1 MNVKGLVKFA
11 EGAGNMEVREV
22 EEPKILPG
30 YVKIEVKATG
40 ICGSDIHILHSDI
53 AIPVRPPVVTGHE
66 FSGIVVEVG
75 DGVTTCKVGDR
86 VTSETAYQYCGK
98 CENCKNGRYNLC
110 DERKTL
116 GYWYN
121 GAFAKYTMVP
131 QERIHLL
138 KESISFEE
146 AALLEPLACVCHAV
160 MDLAEVKPTD
170 IVLIT
175 GPGAVGLMTLQVIKA
190 YGAKTIISGTNADTA
205 RLKMAEKYGADFI
218 VNIQQDDLLEKVKQI
233 TGNKGADLVFEC
245 SGAPQA
251 TMLGIEAVKKYGQF
265 VQVGLAGKPFEL
277 NFARICY
284 KEIKVTGSLGSKWS
298 SWDYAIRMV
307 DNKQVKLQGL
317 ISNIYPLDKW
327 REAFEIFENKKGLKI
342 LIQD

>member
-1 MNVKGLVKFA
+1 MKGLVKFA

-190 YGAKTIISGTNADTA
+190 YGAKTIISGTNADA
-205 RLKMAEKYGADFI
+205 ERLKMAEKYGADFI
-218 VNIQQDDLLEKVKQI
+218 INIQQDDLLEKVKHIISSLLFLSDSISIVAVLSVELTSNSTQP
-233 TGNKGADLVFEC
+233 A
-245 SGAPQA
+245 
-251 TMLGIEAVKKYGQF
+251 GI
-265 VQVGLAGKPFEL
+265 P
-277 NFARICY
+277 
-284 KEIKVTGSLGSKWS
+284 
-298 SWDYAIRMV
+298 
-307 DNKQVKLQGL
+307 
-317 ISNIYPLDKW
+317 
-327 REAFEIFENKKGLKI
+327 I
-342 LIQD
+342 LIGPSSFHSPSNSSFSLTTTDRKSVV